1 MTTLTYICTTPKGD
15 KITVDT
21 YFKALQIKEAGGSYV
36 RSYTKVEEPF
46 KVKPDRFEKLKEKGV
61 IKF

>member
-1 MTTLTYICTTPKGD
+1 MTKLTYDCTTKEGNRVA
-15 KITVDT
+15 VDT

-36 RSYTKVEEPF
+36 RSYSKVEEPF
-46 KVKPDRFEKLKEKGV
+46 KAKPDRFEKLKEKGI

>member
-1 MTTLTYICTTPKGD
+1 MTKLTYNCTTKEG
-15 KITVDT
+15 KKVTVDT

-46 KVKPDRFEKLKEKGV
+46 KVAPDRYEKLREKGA